1 MPLPRA
7 NQMWDGVVDSVT
19 KEMVD
24 ELGFSEISVSV
35 NDNAR

>member
-1 MPLPRA
+1 
-7 NQMWDGVVDSVT
+7 MWDGVVDSVT

-24 ELGFSEISVSV
+24 ELGFGDINVAV